1 MSVRTGLDV
10 LTATNFEA
18 LKGKTVGILC
28 HHASV
33 DRNYRHIAFHLRD
46 AQAKGSLKVG
56 AIFSPEHGLWGG
68 ADRRIESKN
77 EPEPRTGFLV
87 HSLYGEVRR
96 PTREMMQGID
106 AFVVD
111 LQDVGARFYTYTWS
125 MANCLAACE
134 EFGVPVYVL
143 DRPNPIGGVR
153 VEGPVLESQFSS
165 FIGLHPIAQRHGMTF
180 GEIAMW
186 LKAKVHPKLDLKVL
200 RCEGWRRTM
209 AFEETKLP
217 WIVPSPNMP
226 RVETAFVYPGICL
239 LEGTNMSEGRGTT
252 RPFETFG
259 HPKIDGWRLAEDLN
273 DLALPGAMFRPLYFQ
288 PTWSKNAGQGC
299 GGCFLH
305 VTDRMK
311 FEPVFATI
319 VMLSLVK
326 DQAPE
331 ALGWEQES
339 RRTRFDRLAG
349 CSWLRE
355 AIAGGEFV
363 TSIRERIESST
374 RAFLAERSRA
384 LLYEG

>member
-10 LTATNFEA
+10 LVDNDFVE
-18 LKGKTVGILC
+18 LKGKTLGVLC

-33 DRNYRHIAFHLRD
+33 DRNYRHVAFHLKD
-46 AQAKGSLKVG
+46 AHAKGVLKVG

-134 EFGVPVYVL
+134 AFGVPAFVL
-143 DRPNPIGGVR
+143 DRPNPIGGTKA
-153 VEGPVLESQFSS
+153 EGPVLEPQFSS
-165 FIGLHPIAQRHGMTF
+165 FIGLHPVAQRHGMTF
-180 GEIAMW
+180 GELAGWM
-186 LKAKVHPKLDLKVL
+186 KAKFYPKLDLRVI
-200 RCEGWRRTM
+200 RCDGWRREM

-259 HPKIDGWRLAEDLN
+259 HPKIDGWKLAEALN
-273 DLALPGAMFRPLYFQ
+273 DLAIPGTMFRPLYFQ

-305 VTDRMK
+305 VTDRAK
-311 FEPVFATI
+311 FEPVYATI
-319 VMLSLVK
+319 VMLSVVSEM
-326 DQAPE
+326 APE
-331 ALGWEQES
+331 ALGWDQDA

-349 CSWLRE
+349 CSWLRD
-355 AIAGGEFV
+355 AIAGGE
-363 TSIRERIESST
+363 SLSAIRERIEGSSKT
-374 RAFLAERSRA
+374 FGAERASS
-384 LLYEG
+384 LLY